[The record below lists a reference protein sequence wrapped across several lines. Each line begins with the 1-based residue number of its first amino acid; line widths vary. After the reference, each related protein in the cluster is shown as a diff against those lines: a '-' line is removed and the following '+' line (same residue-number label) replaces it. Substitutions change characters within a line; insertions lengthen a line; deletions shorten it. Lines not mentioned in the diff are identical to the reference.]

1 MFKKMLVPLDG
12 SALSEE
18 VVPLVK
24 KLLESG
30 AAGQATLFSVG
41 EAPKATVRRQRG
53 LSRPVPVTIAPMG
66 PVGSTVISPGSP
78 AYAESKDQAVE
89 RREQEMLD
97 YLHLAGRPLL
107 KAGRPVHAAVH
118 FGDPAREIVDLA
130 KRGRYDVIV
139 MATHGR
145 SGLRRTLQGSVT
157 AEVVRSGV
165 APVLVVRPKSKRNQK
180 KRRAAS

>member
-18 VVPLVK
+18 VIPLVK
-24 KLLESG
+24 KLLEG
-30 AAGQATLFSVG
+30 GAGQATLFSVG
-41 EAPKATVRRQRG
+41 EAPRATVRRQRG

-66 PVGSTVISPGSP
+66 PVGSTVISASP
-78 AYAESKDQAVE
+78 PTYAESKDQAVE
-89 RREQEMLD
+89 RREQEILD
-97 YLHLAGRPLL
+97 YLHLAGKPLL
-107 KAGRPVHAAVH
+107 KSGRPVHAAVH
-118 FGDPAREIVDLA
+118 FGDPAREIVELA

-157 AEVVRSGV
+157 TEVLRSGV
-165 APVLVVRPKSKRNQK
+165 APVLVVRPKNKRK
-180 KRRAAS
+180 VRKS